1 MASYG
6 LIRRTIIKGEAGSDF
21 FIQLYKKDYTGA
33 STDWRLQGEGFT
45 VKWNGQG
52 GTRDRQFIASE
63 CVTNFIVQNDNDEA
77 LLYDIFEKGDRNYYI
92 RVYKN
97 EETTNGIWWYGWVNP
112 SFSTVQN
119 TPYPY
124 TGKISAT
131 DSIGN
136 FKKQKDSTLT
146 HTQYSTTSNINT
158 HIKAFGDDMGVY
170 QGWATNLVNNGY
182 FSTPNTDWVLVS
194 STWTIPVGGGRI
206 DGGGSVSGYFEQS
219 GVTITSGQTV
229 SFSFTISNLVSGSAN
244 IKLSNESGVDLLG
257 GLQTYNTNG
266 NFVISGVAATSA
278 TGIRISKT
286 TGSSSYSLTNISV
299 VDGIV
304 NTAPAP
310 QITNWFYNSID
321 WWRNGDEQAYNSD
334 DPFYLYRTAR
344 TPFRKKIDKFPSQY
358 SKYDVLEGSLKV
370 FNTVG
375 FLSNGRYN
383 FMQPNVYQDNNAG
396 NARFWQYASGGS
408 QDTSSTVENH
418 LLVLDG
424 TLNENKGAVMSGS
437 TIVYEPP
444 FKDVSATFLNSNA
457 QVNLNPTAD
466 YSDYA
471 FVGNVQSDVTNTT
484 GYLIINF
491 TINHKERLLASELEA
506 ALTTNYTVKNHRI
519 KTEYFWQIKLSDGT
533 TDYWLTQTN
542 SEWEWVLSEPLND
555 SLQAGYN
562 SPSGPYNYET
572 NIEGDISYWPCNIN
586 HTDGT
591 LYYEV
596 QSERT
601 FNGSNIPLPPVTGS
615 IELKLTGTNT
625 YWQHYQDDDFNGDTL
640 NLNTSGFTIERSNF
654 ISGTITDNSSVAI
667 DEDNDG
673 IQYFAQNSGVSAE
686 ELFDF
691 GDILI
696 GNTGTNSSANNQSQ
710 FNVQYLDAAGNAQ
723 SALGGFRRGNSG
735 NYKNITQLL
744 CNQYI
749 SLQMEPL
756 EILQASIFSPDI
768 TPLKLLKYSISDDGS
783 YKYYSFLGGTF
794 NAQSETMSGEWYK
807 VDDSTTHTILE
818 EEHKII
824 STPTDGATINGVN
837 TGTNTNI
844 DDVVTNANAIAII
857 NSPIANNTSLN
868 KVNFAGGSLAKVYDN
883 QRLIIRSR
891 VGSDTLIVVV
901 NGDQAKGSTVGIN
914 IDPITPKI
922 DFAVGSTL
930 SALVGDLTNVITGGG
945 TPGGSNTEVQFN
957 DNGSFE
963 GTDLIKITASNEIT
977 LGGAA
982 GTNANIKLNAGA
994 DIILGADTPGGT
1006 SSSIQYVD
1014 ASGGAKLMLIAE
1026 ATNKVVLCN
1035 RASNGEV
1042 QIRANTASAG
1052 GGGELTIATFR
1063 DTSVDFLS
1071 TAELRGTNIG
1081 TIYDDEMYLVPADFV
1096 LENASSGAAGYDPNG
1111 RGAEIRT
1118 SSTSRRNIASFQVPK
1133 GYAATS
1139 VTVYGSS
1146 ATSSFLVYANDVT
1159 NTTASSLSSSTS
1171 IGSTATVT
1179 FNGEKSKYMS
1189 IVVTLGST
1197 SRSIYGA
1204 KIELTR
1210 I

>member
-1 MASYG
+1 M
-6 LIRRTIIKGEAGSDF
+6 
-21 FIQLYKKDYTGA
+21 
-33 STDWRLQGEGFT
+33 
-45 VKWNGQG
+45 
-52 GTRDRQFIASE
+52 
-63 CVTNFIVQNDNDEA
+63 
-77 LLYDIFEKGDRNYYI
+77 
-92 RVYKN
+92 
-97 EETTNGIWWYGWVNP
+97 
-112 SFSTVQN
+112 
-119 TPYPY
+119 
-124 TGKISAT
+124 
-131 DSIGN
+131 
-136 FKKQKDSTLT
+136 
-146 HTQYSTTSNINT
+146 
-158 HIKAFGDDMGVY
+158 
-170 QGWATNLVNNGY
+170 
-182 FSTPNTDWVLVS
+182 
-194 STWTIPVGGGRI
+194 
-206 DGGGSVSGYFEQS
+206 
-219 GVTITSGQTV
+219 
-229 SFSFTISNLVSGSAN
+229 
-244 IKLSNESGVDLLG
+244 
-257 GLQTYNTNG
+257 
-266 NFVISGVAATSA
+266 
-278 TGIRISKT
+278 
-286 TGSSSYSLTNISV
+286 
-299 VDGIV
+299 
-304 NTAPAP
+304 
-310 QITNWFYNSID
+310 
-321 WWRNGDEQAYNSD
+321 
-334 DPFYLYRTAR
+334 
-344 TPFRKKIDKFPSQY
+344 
-358 SKYDVLEGSLKV
+358 
-370 FNTVG
+370 
-375 FLSNGRYN
+375 
-383 FMQPNVYQDNNAG
+383 
-396 NARFWQYASGGS
+396 
-408 QDTSSTVENH
+408 
-418 LLVLDG
+418 
-424 TLNENKGAVMSGS
+424 
-437 TIVYEPP
+437 
-444 FKDVSATFLNSNA
+444 
-457 QVNLNPTAD
+457 
-466 YSDYA
+466 
-471 FVGNVQSDVTNTT
+471 
-484 GYLIINF
+484 
-491 TINHKERLLASELEA
+491 
-506 ALTTNYTVKNHRI
+506 
-519 KTEYFWQIKLSDGT
+519 
-533 TDYWLTQTN
+533 
-542 SEWEWVLSEPLND
+542 
-555 SLQAGYN
+555 
-562 SPSGPYNYET
+562 
-572 NIEGDISYWPCNIN
+572 
-586 HTDGT
+586 
-591 LYYEV
+591 
-596 QSERT
+596 
-601 FNGSNIPLPPVTGS
+601 PPVTGS

-625 YWQHYQDDDFNGDTL
+625 YWQHNQDDDFNGDTL
-640 NLNTSGFTIERSNF
+640 NLNTSGFTIERSSF

-691 GDILI
+691 GDVLI

-735 NYKNITQLL
+735 SYKNITQLL
-744 CNQYI
+744 CNEYL
-749 SLQMEPL
+749 SLQIEPL

-794 NAQSETMSGEWYK
+794 KAQSETMSGEWYK

-818 EEHKII
+818 EEHKI
-824 STPTDGATINGVN
+824 SPTPTDGATINSVN

-891 VGSDTLIVVV
+891 VGSDTLIVVA
-901 NGDQAKGSTVGIN
+901 NGEQAKGSTVIN

-1159 NTTASSLSSSTS
+1159 STTASSLSSSTS

>member
-119 TPYPY
+119 APYPY

-146 HTQYSTTSNINT
+146 TTQYNTTSNINT

-206 DGGGSVSGYFEQS
+206 DGGNSVTGYFEQS

-257 GLQTYNTNG
+257 GLQTYSTNG
-266 NFVISGVAATSA
+266 NFVISGVASTSA

-310 QITNWFYNSID
+310 QITNWMYNSVD
-321 WWRNGDEQAYNSD
+321 WWRSGDESLFNID

-396 NARFWQYASGGS
+396 NARFWQYATGGS

-418 LLVLDG
+418 LLLLDG
-424 TLNENKGAVMSGS
+424 TLNENRGAVMGGS

-457 QVNLNPTAD
+457 QVNINPTAD

-484 GYLIINF
+484 GYLIIDF
-491 TINHKERLLASELEA
+491 DITHKERLLASELEA
-506 ALTTNYTVKNHRI
+506 ALTTDYTVKNHRI
-519 KTEYFWQIKLSDGT
+519 KTQYFWQIKLTDGT
-533 TDYWLTQTN
+533 TTYWLKQTN
-542 SEWEWVLSEPLND
+542 SVPEWVTSEPLND
-555 SLQAGYN
+555 EFQAGYN
-562 SPSGPYNYET
+562 SISGPHNFVN
-572 NIEGDISYWPCNIN
+572 NINGYIGNWPCNIT
-586 HTDGT
+586 HTNGT

-596 QSERT
+596 ESNRG
-601 FNGSNIPLPPVTGS
+601 FNIGNIPLPPVTGT
-615 IELKLTGTNT
+615 IELKLTGTNE
-625 YWQHYQDDDFNGDTL
+625 YWQHNQDDDFNGDTL
-640 NLNTSGFTIERSNF
+640 DLNTSGFTIERSSF
-654 ISGTITDNSSVAI
+654 ISGNITDSSSIAI
-667 DEDNDG
+667 NEDNDG
-673 IQYFAQNSGVSAE
+673 IEYFAQNSGVSAE

-691 GDILI
+691 GDVLI
-696 GNTGTNSSANNQSQ
+696 GNTGTNSSTNNQSQ
-710 FNVQYLDAAGNAQ
+710 FNVQYLDLAGNAQ

-735 NYKNITQLL
+735 SYKNITQLL

-818 EEHKII
+818 AEHKI
-824 STPTDGATINGVN
+824 SPTPTDGATINSVN

-891 VGSDTLIVVV
+891 VGSDTLIVVA
-901 NGDQAKGSTVGIN
+901 NGEQAKGSTVGIN
-914 IDPITPKI
+914 IDPITPKL

-945 TPGGSNTEVQFN
+945 TPGGSNKEVQFN
-957 DNGSFE
+957 DSGAFGAEAGFE
-963 GTDLIKITASNEIT
+963 YDKTTDFLNADNIEGRHYGENTGFRTQIVGTAFKYMLAPSDFSVSANLS
-977 LGGAA
+977 
-982 GTNANIKLNAGA
+982 ANIYTRNSGGSVQPDSNGA
-994 DIILGADTPGGT
+994 RDNSIFAMVFLPIGYRITGFRVTT
-1006 SSSIQYVD
+1006 SSSLSVSLTKGDISNTTITNIFTGTSN
-1014 ASGGAKLMLIAE
+1014 SGNSLTTAE
-1026 ATNKVVLCN
+1026 
-1035 RASNGEV
+1035 
-1042 QIRANTASAG
+1042 
-1052 GGGELTIATFR
+1052 TIA
-1063 DTSVDFLS
+1063 VNKYYL
-1071 TAELRGTNIG
+1071 LKVGT
-1081 TIYDDEMYLVPADFV
+1081 
-1096 LENASSGAAGYDPNG
+1096 
-1111 RGAEIRT
+1111 
-1118 SSTSRRNIASFQVPK
+1118 
-1133 GYAATS
+1133 
-1139 VTVYGSS
+1139 S
-1146 ATSSFLVYANDVT
+1146 ATSDA
-1159 NTTASSLSSSTS
+1159 
-1171 IGSTATVT
+1171 
-1179 FNGEKSKYMS
+1179 
-1189 IVVTLGST
+1189 
-1197 SRSIYGA
+1197 IYGGEFSLE
-1204 KIELTR
+1204 KI
-1210 I
+1210 

>member
-119 TPYPY
+119 APYPY

-146 HTQYSTTSNINT
+146 TTQYNTTSNINT

-206 DGGGSVSGYFEQS
+206 DGGNSVAGYFEQS

-257 GLQTYNTNG
+257 GLQTYSTNG
-266 NFVISGVAATSA
+266 NFVISGVASTSA

-310 QITNWFYNSID
+310 QITNWMYNSVD
-321 WWRNGDEQAYNSD
+321 WWRNGDTYNSD

-396 NARFWQYASGGS
+396 DARFWQYATGGS

-424 TLNENKGAVMSGS
+424 TLNENRGAVMGGS

-457 QVNLNPTAD
+457 QINVNPTAD
-466 YSDYA
+466 YSDYT

-484 GYLIINF
+484 GYLIIDLE
-491 TINHKERLLASELEA
+491 INHKEKLLASELEA

-519 KTEYFWQIKLSDGT
+519 KTEYFWQIKLTDGT
-533 TDYWLTQTN
+533 TTYWLTQTN
-542 SEWEWVLSEPLND
+542 SVWEWVLSEPLND
-555 SLQAGYN
+555 EFQAGYT
-562 SPSGPYNYET
+562 SPSGPTNYET
-572 NIEGDISYWPCNIN
+572 NISGDISYWPCNIN
-586 HTDGT
+586 HTNGT

-596 QSERT
+596 QT
-601 FNGSNIPLPPVTGS
+601 KIPFNASNVPLPPVTGT
-615 IELKLTGTNT
+615 IELKLTGTNE
-625 YWQHYQDDDFNGDTL
+625 YWQHYQDDIFYGDTL

-691 GDILI
+691 GDVLI
-696 GNTGTNSSANNQSQ
+696 GNTGTNSSLNNQSQ
-710 FNVQYLDAAGNAQ
+710 FNVQYLDLAGNAQ

-735 NYKNITQLL
+735 SYKNITQLL

-818 EEHKII
+818 EEHKIS
-824 STPTDGATINGVN
+824 STPTDGATINSVN

-891 VGSDTLIVVV
+891 VGSDTLIVVA
-901 NGDQAKGSTVGIN
+901 NGEQAKGSTVGIN

-945 TPGGSNTEVQFN
+945 TPGGSNKEVQFN
-957 DNGSFE
+957 DSGAFGAEAGFE
-963 GTDLIKITASNEIT
+963 YDKTTDFLNADNIEGRHYGENTGFRTQTVGTAFKYMLAPSDFSVSANLS
-977 LGGAA
+977 
-982 GTNANIKLNAGA
+982 ANIYTRNSGGSVQPDSNGA
-994 DIILGADTPGGT
+994 RDNSIFAMVFLPIGYRITGFRVTT
-1006 SSSIQYVD
+1006 SSSLSVSLTKGDISNTTITNIFTGTSN
-1014 ASGGAKLMLIAE
+1014 SGNSLTTAE
-1026 ATNKVVLCN
+1026 
-1035 RASNGEV
+1035 
-1042 QIRANTASAG
+1042 
-1052 GGGELTIATFR
+1052 TIA
-1063 DTSVDFLS
+1063 VNKYYL
-1071 TAELRGTNIG
+1071 LKVGT
-1081 TIYDDEMYLVPADFV
+1081 
-1096 LENASSGAAGYDPNG
+1096 
-1111 RGAEIRT
+1111 
-1118 SSTSRRNIASFQVPK
+1118 
-1133 GYAATS
+1133 
-1139 VTVYGSS
+1139 S
-1146 ATSSFLVYANDVT
+1146 ATSDA
-1159 NTTASSLSSSTS
+1159 
-1171 IGSTATVT
+1171 
-1179 FNGEKSKYMS
+1179 
-1189 IVVTLGST
+1189 
-1197 SRSIYGA
+1197 IYGGEFSLE
-1204 KIELTR
+1204 KI
-1210 I
+1210 